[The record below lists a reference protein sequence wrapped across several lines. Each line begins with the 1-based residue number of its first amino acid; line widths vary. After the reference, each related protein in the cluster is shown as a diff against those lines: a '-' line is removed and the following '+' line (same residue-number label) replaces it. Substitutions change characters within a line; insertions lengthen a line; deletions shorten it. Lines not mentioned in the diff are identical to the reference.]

1 MGKLIFRYTSELKD
15 SCREA
20 SEIDL
25 TVPDDMDIFEFK
37 VMCIRMASA
46 MGFQE
51 GSIEKAFGDTVWGID
66 DKNDIM
72 DLFNEITN
80 GRDN

>member
-46 MGFQE
+46 MGFQQ
-51 GSIEKAFGDTVWGID
+51 GSIEKAFGDTLYGND
-66 DKNDIM
+66 DKNTIL
-72 DLFNEITN
+72 DLFNDITRP
-80 GRDN
+80 GDN